1 MILCPE
7 CGYYN
12 EEKYDEY
19 SPYPLEC
26 ENCYRYDLCKKCVDD
41 EKGGNMKNRDKYR
54 EILMDYA
61 MANARPALT
70 KKGSITRCKNLDCD
84 ECAWNI
90 DCGCEAARFEWLDE
104 EYKEPEDETDWSKVP
119 VDTPILVKTFES
131 DEWICRHFAKYK
143 NDMVYTWNNGMTSF
157 SVQNNEYCAA
167 WRYAKL
173 AEVKK

>member
-26 ENCYRYDLCKKCVDD
+26 EDCYRYDICRKCVDD
-41 EKGGNMKNRDKYR
+41 EKGGNVKNRDKYR

-61 MANARPALT
+61 MANASPALT
-70 KKGSITRCKNLDCD
+70 KKGDIRRCDDYYCV
-84 ECAWNI
+84 ECVWNSSR
-90 DCGCEAARFEWLDE
+90 GCEAVRLEWLDE
-104 EYKEPEDETDWSKVP
+104 EYREPEDETDWSKVP
-119 VDTPILVKTFES
+119 VDTPILVKAFES

-143 NDMVYTWNNGMTSF
+143 NGMVYTWNNGATSF
-157 SVQNNEYCAA
+157 SVPNNEHCAS
-167 WRYAKL
+167 WEYAKL
-173 AEVKK
+173 AEV